1 MNISGDT
8 MYKYALLIML
18 SVTISAQTQGN
29 AQAAD
34 NPTGLEIMQAVDNR
48 EDGDTLQQNIHQIL
62 IDRNDNKRERHMIS
76 FRKDYG
82 KDKKSI
88 VFFAKPANI
97 RDTALLTFDYDDPNT
112 DDDQW
117 LYLPALKKVRRI
129 SASDRGDYFMGTD
142 FTFEDMKQTPE
153 LQDYHWKLL
162 GSEKINGF
170 DCWKVEGTPVSNDI
184 ARELGYSRLLQW
196 VRKDN
201 DFTIQAY
208 YWDQAGRELKH
219 LNITELKKI
228 SGIWSSIR
236 IEMVNIQS
244 NHKTRLEFSQQ
255 VYNTNMK
262 NRLFT
267 QRTLKR
273 SYR

>member
-1 MNISGDT
+1 M
-8 MYKYALLIML
+8 KLIK
-18 SVTISAQTQGN
+18 QTLWITLTVLTVGLGIN
-29 AQAAD
+29 VPAFAD
-34 NPTGLEIMQAVDNR
+34 PTGLEIMQAVDNR

-62 IDRNDNKRERHMIS
+62 IDRNGNKRKRHMIS

-82 KDKKSI
+82 KDSKTI
-88 VFFAKPANI
+88 VFFAEPANI

-129 SASDRGDYFMGTD
+129 SSSDRGDYFMGTD

-162 GSEKINGF
+162 GSEKIRGF
-170 DCWKVEGTPVSNDI
+170 DCWKVEGIPASNDV
-184 ARELGYSRLLQW
+184 ARELGYSRLVQW
-196 VRKDN
+196 IRKDN
-201 DFTIQAY
+201 NFTIQAY

-219 LNITELKKI
+219 LEIPNLTQIK
-228 SGIWSSIR
+228 GIWSATSV
-236 IEMVNIQS
+236 EMMNIQN
-244 NHKTRLEFSQQ
+244 NHQTRLEFSEKL
-255 VYNTNMK
+255 YNANLKDRM
-262 NRLFT
+262 FT

-273 SYR
+273 GHR